1 MWKNKN
7 YEFSEIILC
16 KLTYI
21 KYYNMTH
28 MNFRPKNEISICHM
42 NMTQIIYDI
51 NFKNPVYITFFLI
64 RAFLQPGRNIQERSP
79 Y

>member
-1 MWKNKN
+1 
-7 YEFSEIILC
+7 
-16 KLTYI
+16 
-21 KYYNMTH
+21 
-28 MNFRPKNEISICHM
+28 MNFRPKNEIPICHI